1 MSRMKEI
8 VAKIIDKYGTNDPF
22 EIGKARSIEF
32 VFAELGS
39 TFGFYSS
46 YRRIQFIHINNK
58 LEKTIQR
65 FVCAHELG
73 HAILHQDINTPFLK
87 AHTFFSQEKI
97 EVEANTFAVELLMTD
112 DAIYEYKDMC
122 LSINK
127 LAEIYGIPREVIHL
141 KTFSNKFF

>member
-58 LEKTIQR
+58 LDKEMQR

-73 HAILHQDINTPFLK
+73 HAILHRDINTQFLK
-87 AHTFFSQEKI
+87 ANTFFSPEKI
-97 EVEANTFAVELLMTD
+97 EVEANNFAVELLMPD
-112 DAIYEYKDMC
+112 DAIYEYKDTS
-122 LSINK
+122 LTINEV
-127 LAEIYGIPREVIHL
+127 AEIYGVPREVSHL
-141 KTFSNKFF
+141 KNNESS